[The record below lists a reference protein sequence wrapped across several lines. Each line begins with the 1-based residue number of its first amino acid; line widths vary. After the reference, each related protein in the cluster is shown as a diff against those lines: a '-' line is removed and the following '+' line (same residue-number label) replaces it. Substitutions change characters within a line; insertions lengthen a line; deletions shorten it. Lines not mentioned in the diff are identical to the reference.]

1 VIFHK
6 DGTIPK
12 EPNAI
17 FVFGSNLAGRHGA
30 GAAKVAREKFGA
42 VYGFG
47 RGPMGEAYAIP
58 TKDHDLRTRG
68 YGPIMEDVGAFLR
81 YARARPV
88 KLFFVT
94 RVGCG
99 YAGYSNLEMA
109 RLFLQAPPNCSF
121 ALPWKAFLT

>member
-1 VIFHK
+1 MIFHK

-30 GAAKVAREKFGA
+30 GAAKIAAQKFGA

-47 RGPMGEAYAIP
+47 RGPMGNAYAIP
-58 TKDHDLRTRG
+58 TKDFELRTRG
-68 YGPIMEDVGAFLR
+68 YGPIMEDVAAFIR
-81 YARARPV
+81 YARNHPD

-109 RLFLQAPPNCSF
+109 RLFITAPANCSF
-121 ALPWKAFLT
+121 ALPWKVFMT